1 MENCDRMSND
11 GDSSSDVGEE
21 EDEEE
26 EEEDASSTTTGD
38 LAPRMREQFANLSS
52 ALVETSENLHTFE
65 FMLGQYRWDILLLTF
80 SPTSKLC
87 VLYRRLAAIRPMI
100 VQSDSAQPMEQ
111 QNDLDQTQKLEL
123 LLQVKNTFSCQSK
136 LSSN

>member
-21 EDEEE
+21 DV
-26 EEEDASSTTTGD
+26 EDASSTTTGD

-65 FMLGQYRWDILLLTF
+65 FMLGQYRWDM
-80 SPTSKLC
+80 P
-87 VLYRRLAAIRPMI
+87 
-100 VQSDSAQPMEQ
+100 
-111 QNDLDQTQKLEL
+111 
-123 LLQVKNTFSCQSK
+123 LQLGS
-136 LSSN
+136 LIG